1 MAGQA
6 YTKMRGH
13 LPGRWDELEAIL
25 NELDITPERI
35 IKGILHIAEHG
46 KKERDQLK
54 AWDMLTKLTGIKP
67 PERVIIS
74 GHGGLKIDF
83 DEGDDSE

>member
-1 MAGQA
+1 MAGQQ
-6 YTKMRGH
+6 YTKLRGK
-13 LPGRWDELEAIL
+13 LPGRWDELEAIFE
-25 NELDITPERI
+25 ELDITPERI
-35 IKGILHIAEHG
+35 IKGILHLAEHA

-83 DEGDDSE
+83 DEDSESE